1 VRQEGEEQVSET
13 SQPIVHAAGQ
23 WRSEFVASMRSPWAC
38 SRQSGAPGQC
48 VPAKVWDVDGNCLA
62 KIEATHYEDVATAN
76 ARLMAAAPQL
86 LQSLLHAMTL
96 LKVAGYELNGTA
108 TDKMKQ
114 AIECATGQPYRI
126 V

>member
-1 VRQEGEEQVSET
+1 MTT
-13 SQPIVHAAGQ
+13 SDASDQPIVHMPGQ
-23 WRSEFVASMRSPWAC
+23 WKSPFVESMRQPWSC
-38 SRQSGAPGQC
+38 SRQSGTPGHCFVAQ
-48 VPAKVWDVDGNCLA
+48 VWDVDGNSIACMDATTDEELA
-62 KIEATHYEDVATAN
+62 TSR

-114 AIECATGQPYRI
+114 AIECATGQPYK
-126 V
+126 VM